1 MKDTIYRSVKNPI
14 KPFEFNEE
22 VADVFPDMILRS
34 VPGYPLTISM
44 ISVMADK
51 YYQSGSN
58 IYDLGCSLGTASI
71 AIQKVLKDRKS
82 KIIAVDNSEAM
93 IKSCCKNNIV
103 ENDENKIDFILE
115 DILNTNIFN
124 ASVVIMNFSLQFIP
138 LENRKKLIQRIFDG
152 LLPGGVFILSEKIH
166 FDNKDE
172 NDAMSDLHY
181 HMKELNGY
189 EKLEISS
196 KRKSLEDVLIPENID
211 NHLERLRQV
220 GFKDSFIWLKCF
232 NFASFIA
239 FK

>member
-1 MKDTIYRSVKNPI
+1 MKDKIYRSVKNSI

-51 YYQSGSN
+51 FYQTGSN
-58 IYDLGCSLGTASI
+58 IYDLGCSLGTVSI

-93 IKSCCKNNIV
+93 IKSCCKNNII
-103 ENDENKIDFILE
+103 ENDENKIDFVLE

-124 ASVVIMNFSLQFIP
+124 ASVVIMNFSLQFIC
-138 LENRKKLIQRIFDG
+138 LENRKKLVQRIYKG

-196 KRKSLEDVLIPENID
+196 KRKSLEDVLISEKID
-211 NHLERLRQV
+211 DHLDRLRQA
-220 GFKDSFIWLKCF
+220 GFKDSFVWLKCF
-232 NFASFIA
+232 NFASFVA